1 MGPRIFAALGD
12 RGRPTICWLNT
23 AGETGP
29 FVSPPSSIFGYP
41 SRQEGGG
48 LKSRGFSGKVTNG
61 WIAFHQSSN
70 YAELIGDRSRTFFV
84 VRMLNVLFP
93 ERRRRGTALCLA
105 VVQVFWLLL
114 PFEKFSLS
122 SRSTT
127 DKPWLRFPPTI
138 SYLRLFTRENVSGSN
153 VGIVVEYLRN
163 TRKRKTNRDSIN
175 SNLETTVKKKNGY
188 TRDTLIFPS
197 SFP

>member
-29 FVSPPSSIFGYP
+29 FVSPPSSCSSIFGYP

-114 PFEKFSLS
+114 PFEKLSLS

-127 DKPWLRFPPTI
+127 SRINLGYDFH
-138 SYLRLFTRENVSGSN
+138 LFRTYVSLLARTL
-153 VGIVVEYLRN
+153 VDRIVVEYLRN
-163 TRKRKTNRDSIN
+163 EKEKRIEIR
-175 SNLETTVKKKNGY
+175 
-188 TRDTLIFPS
+188 LIRIWKQR
-197 SFP
+197 